1 MCLTDSQSVPL
12 TAGPTANTKPHIHA
26 HFSKV
31 RAARPTKTAC
41 KNAEVPTASVYHY
54 LFYKKKKD
62 LYSSKQTLYMSN
74 ALEVRF

>member
-1 MCLTDSQSVPL
+1 MRLMDSQSVPL
-12 TAGPTANTKPHIHA
+12 TAGQTANTKPHIHA

-54 LFYKKKKD
+54 PFYKKKKKRIFIQVNRHSVS
-62 LYSSKQTLYMSN
+62 LTHWK
-74 ALEVRF
+74 